1 MGNIFSLAKSIFRG
15 DFLTY
20 IKADRHIPLILYAF
34 LLIFTFITLNL
45 YIEKTMTIKQENEK
59 IIEELKI
66 DYTHKTL
73 DLVSISTR
81 SRVQNMLKDAG
92 SKLKAPDTPPMN
104 IE

>member
-1 MGNIFSLAKSIFRG
+1 MGKILNLAKSIFRG

-20 IKADRHIPLILYAF
+20 IKADKHIPLILYAF
-34 LLIFTFITLNL
+34 LLVFTFITLNL
-45 YIEKTMTIKQENEK
+45 YIEKTMTVKQENEK

-81 SRVQNMLKDAG
+81 SRVQNMLKEAD